1 MLAARAAEGR
11 PIWGVRTP
19 VLIEGSVPTVV
30 PSAATWAIVLLL
42 ALMSGLTTLLGVVL
56 AIRLA
61 KHAGAIALG
70 IGFSAGIMLLI
81 AGAELV
87 PAALR
92 QAGATST
99 WGGVALG
106 AAVIAALHVLIPHVH
121 LFEERG
127 VLDASMLR
135 ASTLVALGLILHD
148 FPEGIAMANAYV
160 GAPSLGIL
168 VSLAIALHNIPEE
181 FAMAVPAV
189 ASQRPRMLFAI
200 AFVSALA
207 EPAGA
212 LVGLAVV
219 QVQPALN
226 AFFIAV
232 AAGAMIF
239 VSVHE
244 LLPMATRLGNLPF
257 FAGGVA
263 LSAPVYALLRWI
275 VPG

>member
-1 MLAARAAEGR
+1 VA
-11 PIWGVRTP
+11 
-19 VLIEGSVPTVV
+19 
-30 PSAATWAIVLLL
+30 PSATIWTIVLLL
-42 ALMSGLTTLLGVVL
+42 ALMSGLTTLLGVVI
-56 AIRLA
+56 AIRLEKSA
-61 KHAGAIALG
+61 RAIALG

-81 AGAELV
+81 SALELV
-87 PAALR
+87 PASLR
-92 QAGATST
+92 DAGAAWT

-106 AAVIAALHVLIPHVH
+106 AGLIAALHVVIPHVH

-127 VLDASMLR
+127 LLDASMPR
-135 ASTLVALGLILHD
+135 AGTLVALGLILHD

-160 GAPSLGIL
+160 DSPSLGVR
-168 VSLAIALHNIPEE
+168 VSLAIALHNVPEE

-189 ASQRPRMLFAI
+189 ASRRRAMLFAA

-212 LVGLAVV
+212 LVGLTLV
-219 QVQPALN
+219 QLEPALN

-244 LLPMATRLGNLPF
+244 LLPMAARFGKLPLF
-257 FAGGVA
+257 GAGLA
-263 LSAPVYALLRWI
+263 LSMPVYVLLRWI